1 MRIAIVGS
9 GISGLVCGWLLS
21 RKHEVTLFE
30 ADSRLGGHTNTVD
43 FEAFGKNWS
52 ADTGFMVFNDRTY
65 PNFIRLLELLDVP
78 SQPSDMSFS
87 VVNEETGLEY
97 QGSSLN
103 GLFAQRRNLLRPSFL
118 KMLCEILR
126 FNALASGDDSASDPG
141 ETLGKFVER
150 HKFSQELVQNYLL
163 PMTAAIWSA
172 PASRVLDFPADFL
185 FRFYKNHGLL
195 QLKNRP
201 QWRTIPGGARN
212 YIEAITKG
220 WQDRVRLNCPVREI
234 RRTGDTVAV
243 AGDGFDTEEF
253 EAVVLACHAPDSLAM
268 LHAPSAL
275 EAEILSAFSYQENEA
290 IMHTDLRQLSSSRRA
305 WASWNYRVDSDDLR
319 PPTVT
324 YNLSRLQRLDT
335 PQPVCVTL
343 NPAFEISE
351 RHHLARMIYSH
362 PLYSTAALDAQQR
375 RDELHAEGKIFF
387 CGAYWGN
394 GFHED
399 GVNSALAVCER
410 FGLSL
415 KSAV

>member
-21 RKHEVTLFE
+21 RKHDVTLFE

-43 FEAFGKNWS
+43 FEAFGKSWS

-87 VVNEETGLEY
+87 VVNETSGLEY

-118 KMLCEILR
+118 KMLREILR
-126 FNALASGDDSASDPG
+126 FNAIASSGESPSVRG
-141 ETLGKFVER
+141 ETLGAFV
-150 HKFSQELVQNYLL
+150 HHHGLSQELVDNYLL

-172 PASRVLDFPADFL
+172 PAARVLDFPADFL

-212 YIEAITKG
+212 YIEAIVAG
-220 WQDRVRLNCPVREI
+220 WQDRIRLNCPVREV
-234 RRTGDTVAV
+234 RRTNESIAV
-243 AGDGFDTEEF
+243 SGSSFEAEAFD
-253 EAVVLACHAPDSLAM
+253 AVVLACHAPESLAM
-268 LHAPSAL
+268 LQDASAL
-275 EAEILSAFSYQENEA
+275 ETEILSTFAYQANEA
-290 IMHTDLRQLSSSRRA
+290 ILHTDLRQMPSRRRA
-305 WASWNYRVDSDDLR
+305 WASWNYRVSSAEDR

-324 YNLSRLQRLDT
+324 YNLSRLQKLNT
-335 PQPVCVTL
+335 PQPVCVSL
-343 NPAFEISE
+343 NPASEISE
-351 RHHLARMIYSH
+351 QHVLARINYAH
-362 PLYSTAALDAQQR
+362 PLYSAAALEAQQR
-375 RDELHAEGKIFF
+375 RDELHSKGKIFF

-399 GVNSALAVCER
+399 GVNSALAVCEQ
-410 FGLSL
+410 FDLSL
-415 KSAV
+415 ESGL